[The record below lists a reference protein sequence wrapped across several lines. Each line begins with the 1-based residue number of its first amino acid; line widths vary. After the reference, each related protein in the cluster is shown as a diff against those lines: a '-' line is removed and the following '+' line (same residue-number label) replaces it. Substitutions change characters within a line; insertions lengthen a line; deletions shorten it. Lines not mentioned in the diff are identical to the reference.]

1 MTARNRKKAR
11 PGRVTLYPGKMREV
25 PVSITL
31 PRALHRKVRAA
42 TARLGI
48 TRNDLLALLIDKF
61 SAVVEL
67 PPDRPPPRRPTPPH
81 AP

>member
-1 MTARNRKKAR
+1 MTARKRKKGR
-11 PGRVTLYPGKMREV
+11 PGRVSLYQGKLREL

-31 PRALHRKVRAA
+31 PRALHRKVKAA

-67 PPDRPPPRRPTPPH
+67 PPDRPHPRRPT